1 MMLNLKFI
9 QKYRHLNMSMSLMVR
24 NFCSQQKNES
34 NRRKIDGPDLQ
45 HFLRQAE
52 HSKRLPPFVMKWDNE
67 PYIEPKSLSG
77 NNSKVFIKT
86 YGCQMN
92 VNDTEIASTILEQ
105 YDYKIV
111 TSIDDA
117 DIVLLMTCAIRE
129 NAENKVWSKL
139 YELDKVKR
147 MGQLKKFGL
156 LGCMA
161 ERLKKKI
168 VEQLPSIDV
177 VAGPDSYRYLPKLL
191 AINSLNGQSAIN
203 VLLSLDETYAD
214 VIPRNQSG
222 HSAYVSITR
231 GCNNM
236 CSYCI
241 VPYTRGRE
249 RSRSIDSILR
259 EVEHKINSG
268 IKEIILLGQNVN
280 SYRDYSIHNN
290 NDDDD
295 DQSSHQPSL
304 ADGFKTLYRLKSG
317 GAGFDEL
324 LRQVARINRNV
335 RIRFTSPHPKDFN
348 DSVLRV
354 IADHSNIAKGLHLP
368 VQSGSNFVLE
378 RMRRGYTREAY
389 LQLVKRIRHYIPDC
403 GLSSD
408 FICGFCDETDDD
420 HRQTIEIIQNVG
432 YYIAYIFAYS
442 MRDKTYAYHHL
453 NDNVPQSI
461 KIQRL
466 IELNQ
471 VYRQLSNEM
480 NRQLIGRRQLILVEG
495 ISKKSSQ
502 DVYGR
507 NEANQKVII
516 PKSNNQ
522 TTNDIGGYDI
532 GDFLDVQITDSTPVT
547 LMARPIRK
555 TSITEFYE

>member
-1 MMLNLKFI
+1 
-9 QKYRHLNMSMSLMVR
+9 
-24 NFCSQQKNES
+24 
-34 NRRKIDGPDLQ
+34 
-45 HFLRQAE
+45 
-52 HSKRLPPFVMKWDNE
+52 
-67 PYIEPKSLSG
+67 
-77 NNSKVFIKT
+77 
-86 YGCQMN
+86 MN
-92 VNDTEIASTILEQ
+92 VNDTEIAASILEQ

-111 TSIDDA
+111 NNIDDA
-117 DIVLLMTCAIRE
+117 DIVFLMTCAIRE

-139 YELDKVKR
+139 YDLDKAKR
-147 MGQLKKFGL
+147 MGRLRKFGL

-161 ERLKKKI
+161 ERLKAKI
-168 VEQLPSIDV
+168 VEQLPTIDV
-177 VAGPDSYRYLPKLL
+177 VAGPDSYRHLPKLL
-191 AINSLNGQSAIN
+191 AINSLQGQSAIN
-203 VLLSLDETYAD
+203 VLLSMDETYAD
-214 VIPRNQSG
+214 IIPRNQSK

-241 VPYTRGRE
+241 VPFTRGRE
-249 RSRSIDSILR
+249 RSRSIDSILK
-259 EVEHKINSG
+259 EVDNKIISG
-268 IKEIILLGQNVN
+268 CKEIILLGQNVN
-280 SYRDYSIHNN
+280 SYRDYS
-290 NDDDD
+290 ND
-295 DQSSHQPSL
+295 QNHHSNESRL
-304 ADGFKTLYRLKSG
+304 ADGFKTIYRSKSG

-324 LRQVARINRNV
+324 LRQVAHLNRNV

-348 DSVLRV
+348 DSVLHV
-354 IADHSNIAKGLHLP
+354 IADHPNIAKGLHLP

-389 LQLVKRIRHYIPDC
+389 LQLVKRIRDYIPEC

-420 HRQTIEIIQNVG
+420 HRQTVDIVENVG

-471 VYRQLSNEM
+471 VYRQLSTQM
-480 NRQLIGRRQLILVEG
+480 NRQLIGQRQLILVEG
-495 ISKKSSQ
+495 VSKKSP
-502 DVYGR
+502 DELYGR

-516 PKSNNQ
+516 PKSLSNQ
-522 TTNDIGGYDI
+522 YMI
-532 GDFLDVQITDSTPVT
+532 GDFLDVEITDCTPVT
-547 LMARPIRK
+547 LMARPIRT
-555 TSITEFYE
+555 TSITEFYTSKQ